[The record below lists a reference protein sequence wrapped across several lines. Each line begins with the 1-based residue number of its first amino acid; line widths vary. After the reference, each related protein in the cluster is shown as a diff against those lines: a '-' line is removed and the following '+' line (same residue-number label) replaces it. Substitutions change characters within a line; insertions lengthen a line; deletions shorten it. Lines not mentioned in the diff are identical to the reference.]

1 MNLIEIIVQT
11 LGGLGLFIL
20 GMNLMTEG
28 LQLIAGQRIKKVLE
42 AVSSNRILGC
52 LTGAGVT
59 AVIQSSSATTVMLI
73 GFVSAGI
80 MNLTQAT
87 GIIIGANIGTTITA
101 QMIAFKISAI
111 ALPAI
116 AIGVPLKFFAKKRK
130 TRYLGDIILGFGI
143 LFYGMTV
150 MKNGLGPIRGNPE
163 FIGFFSQFATEGFGG
178 ILLCIGMGTLV
189 TVIVQSSSATIGLTM
204 TLAMQGIITFPSAMA
219 LLLGQ
224 NIGTTITAWFAVIGS
239 SNVEARRTAMSHT
252 LFNVIGVCIMVAI
265 FPFFLKFIVFITGA
279 MGSAGAV
286 DKMVDGDAVNI
297 ARYIANG
304 HTVFN
309 IVNALIFLIFLPQLV
324 NVVMY
329 IFPKGKKSK
338 ERYRLPEFDE
348 VLLDLPIGALVEVK
362 GEVLRMGEFTKDGL
376 KKVVDCLKIRDDD
389 RLGEREAI
397 EEHID
402 AMQKGIIKFLTKL
415 YQGDVSEVEA
425 KEISEMMRIT
435 NNLERIG
442 DSMESISKILE
453 RVYND
458 DLHLS
463 ENAVADLE
471 AIANKAYKFISLVL
485 VNFMEKEEDF
495 FNKALA
501 NEDLIDHMREQMREK
516 HIDRLRNDQCSVDA
530 GVFYI
535 SMLSHFEKIGDHC
548 FNIATGVSRIN

>member
-1 MNLIEIIVQT
+1 MDLIGILIQT

-163 FIGFFSQFATEGFGG
+163 FIGFFSQFATEGYGG

-239 SNVEARRTAMSHT
+239 SNIDARRTAMSHT

-265 FPFFLKFIVFITGA
+265 FPFFLKFVVFITVA
-279 MGSAGAV
+279 MGGDGAV
-286 DKMVDGDAVNI
+286 NKMVDGDAVNI

-309 IVNALIFLIFLPQLV
+309 VLNALIFLIFLPQLV
-324 NVVMY
+324 KMVMFV
-329 IFPKGKKSK
+329 FPKGKKSK

-348 VLLDLPIGALVEVK
+348 ILLDSPIGALVEVK
-362 GEVLRMGEFTKDGL
+362 AEVLRMGEFTKEGF
-376 KKVVDCLKIRDDD
+376 KKVSDCLEIRDDD
-389 RLGEREAI
+389 KLGEREAI

-402 AMQKGIIKFLTKL
+402 SMQKGIIKFLTKL
-415 YQGDVSEVEA
+415 YQGDVSEIEA

-453 RVYND
+453 IVYND

-463 ENAVADLE
+463 DNAVADLV
-471 AIANKAYKFISLVL
+471 AIAREAY
-485 VNFMEKEEDF
+485 
-495 FNKALA
+495 
-501 NEDLIDHMREQMREK
+501 
-516 HIDRLRNDQCSVDA
+516 
-530 GVFYI
+530 
-535 SMLSHFEKIGDHC
+535 
-548 FNIATGVSRIN
+548 

>member
-1 MNLIEIIVQT
+1 MDLIGILIQT

-20 GMNLMTEG
+20 GMKTMTDG
-28 LQLIAGQRIKKVLE
+28 LQMIAGQKIKKVLE

-52 LTGAGVT
+52 ATGAGVT

-80 MNLTQAT
+80 MTLTQAT
-87 GIIIGANIGTTITA
+87 GIILGANIGTTVTA
-101 QMIAFKISAI
+101 QMIAFKLSSI

-116 AIGVPLKFFAKKRK
+116 ALGVPLKFFAKKRK
-130 TRYLGDIILGFGI
+130 TRYFGDIVLGFGI

-150 MKNGLGPIRGNPE
+150 MKNGLGPIKGDPE
-163 FIGFFSQFATEGFGG
+163 FIGFFSRFATDNFGG
-178 ILLCIGMGTLV
+178 ILLCIGMGAIV
-189 TVIVQSSSATIGLTM
+189 TVLVQSSSATIGLTM
-204 TLAMQGIITFPSAMA
+204 TLAMQGIISFPTAMA
-219 LLLGQ
+219 LVLGE
-224 NIGTTITAWFAVIGS
+224 NIGTTITAWLATIGS
-239 SNVEARRTAMSHT
+239 NNIEAKRTAMSHT
-252 LFNVIGVCIMVAI
+252 MFNVIGVCIMVII
-265 FPFFLKFIVFITGA
+265 FPFFLKFITFMTGT
-279 MGSAGAV
+279 MGGAGAV
-286 DKMVDGDAVNI
+286 DKIVNGDAVNI
-297 ARYIANG
+297 GRYIANG

-309 IVNALIFLIFLPQLV
+309 VLNALIFLIFLPQLV
-324 NVVMY
+324 NVVMF
-329 IFPKGKKSK
+329 IFPKGKRSK

-348 VLLDLPIGALVEVK
+348 VLLDSSIGALVEVK
-362 GEVLRMGEFTKDGL
+362 AEVLRMGEFTKEGF
-376 KKVVDCLKIRDDD
+376 KKVSDCLEIRDDD
-389 RLGEREAI
+389 KLGEREAI

-402 AMQKGIIKFLTKL
+402 SMQKGIIKFLTKM
-415 YQGDVSEVEA
+415 YQGDVSEIEA

-453 RVYND
+453 IVYND

-463 ENAVADLE
+463 ENAVADLV
-471 AIANKAYKFISLVL
+471 AIAREAYKFIDLVL
-485 VNFMEKEEDF
+485 INLMEKEEDF

-501 NEDLIDHMREQMREK
+501 NEDMIDHMREQMREK

>member
-463 ENAVADLE
+463 ENAVADLV
-471 AIANKAYKFISLVL
+471 AIANEAYKFISLVL
-485 VNFMEKEEDF
+485 VNLMEKEEDF